1 MLQLVCEIL
10 LAIVFVFGLY
20 LLHRKLIGKIERF
33 NENGKTDDFVS
44 GFEERSDKDRK
55 NN

>member
-20 LLHRKLIGKIERF
+20 LLQRKLIGRIERF
-33 NENGKTDDFVS
+33 SENGKTDDFVS
-44 GFEERSDKDRK
+44 RTEEKSDKDGK